1 MNHRLLNLCSN
12 SCKKIH
18 YLIKLS
24 FKYKSLPNYFKYFL
38 KNAMQ
43 LFLWLFNDV
52 VFFSRHIYNP
62 ASVMLFIGYCSSLMM
77 MMVWLTEERR
87 LALIPAGTILRD
99 PHHRESP
106 TVEWLLE
113 RCCATRKQSNAWIS
127 VSIKDGIVVRW

>member
-1 MNHRLLNLCSN
+1 
-12 SCKKIH
+12 
-18 YLIKLS
+18 
-24 FKYKSLPNYFKYFL
+24 
-38 KNAMQ
+38 MQ

-87 LALIPAGTILRD
+87 LALIPAETILRD

-106 TVEWLLE
+106 TVE
-113 RCCATRKQSNAWIS
+113 
-127 VSIKDGIVVRW
+127 